1 MRFFLETVAWTILFT
16 GIALGLAW
24 FGYDWFHN
32 RQENATLMATVIA
45 QDRTITS
52 NGHTIESQK
61 QTIETW
67 KEHYERLRWQ
77 QRTTPPNQPRKGVK

>member
-32 RQENATLMATVIA
+32 RQENATLM
-45 QDRTITS
+45 
-52 NGHTIESQK
+52 
-61 QTIETW
+61 
-67 KEHYERLRWQ
+67 
-77 QRTTPPNQPRKGVK
+77 